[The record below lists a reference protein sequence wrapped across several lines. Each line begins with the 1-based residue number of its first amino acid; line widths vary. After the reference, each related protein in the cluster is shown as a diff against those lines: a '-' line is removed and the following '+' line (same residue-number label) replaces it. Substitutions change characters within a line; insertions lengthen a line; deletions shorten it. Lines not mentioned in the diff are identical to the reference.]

1 MFSHQVAPHNKFSDH
16 LRQYRHRNFTVQLL
30 GCRLFLSLDA
40 AFRTP
45 VTSKLVTFLMTQS
58 SSKDQPGESVRP
70 DRGSVSRLPRIAAC
84 ADRSTAGKSE
94 LVSVARGASLSVR
107 ALGIFLCGPRIEGW
121 RAAVQPHCGSERYLG
136 EGREKVSRKK
146 PAIS

>member
-16 LRQYRHRNFTVQLL
+16 LRQYRHCNFTVQLL

-45 VTSKLVTFLMTQS
+45 VMSKLVTFLMTQS

-70 DRGSVSRLPRIAAC
+70 DRGSVSRLRPRAFSTSAAPELSSSIGSTPAAM
-84 ADRSTAGKSE
+84 ADPCSSA
-94 LVSVARGASLSVR
+94 
-107 ALGIFLCGPRIEGW
+107 W
-121 RAAVQPHCGSERYLG
+121 
-136 EGREKVSRKK
+136 
-146 PAIS
+146 